1 MGGASDLVHA
11 QRAEGER
18 LAGVGVDEQHL
29 GVQNHTVAAGERPRD
44 VVLEVCHLETG
55 TKTIK
60 EKERKKKNPVR
71 LGGNILCPAAPSGG
85 RAVMCSREFTDICR
99 E

>member
-60 EKERKKKNPVR
+60 GKERKKETFGPFRFAVITVIGATR
-71 LGGNILCPAAPSGG
+71 LFLLLFHVHSNKL
-85 RAVMCSREFTDICR
+85 
-99 E
+99 